1 MVVSNSNVERIH
13 ILSDNQL
20 TLGNTMKLL
29 ILTVLSSLLLT
40 GCASPE
46 EVLFNRLQSSDE
58 ISAAYCDMSGFSK
71 FYESNNYYS
80 FQCKD
85 GSKFRIPK

>member
-1 MVVSNSNVERIH
+1 
-13 ILSDNQL
+13 
-20 TLGNTMKLL
+20 MKLSIVTT
-29 ILTVLSSLLLT
+29 ILALVLT

-46 EVLFNRLQSSDE
+46 SELPQRLNNSEDL
-58 ISAAYCDMSGFSK
+58 SATYCNMEGFTK
-71 FYESNNYYS
+71 FYESNRYYS

>member
-1 MVVSNSNVERIH
+1 
-13 ILSDNQL
+13 
-20 TLGNTMKLL
+20 MKLPIVTT
-29 ILTVLSSLLLT
+29 ILALVLT

-46 EVLFNRLQSSDE
+46 SELPRRLNNSEDISST
-58 ISAAYCDMSGFSK
+58 YCSMEGFAK
-71 FYESNNYYS
+71 FYESDRYYS